1 MTKPQSVYVVVIA
14 KSPEEV
20 WQGLT
25 SPEFTKQYWHR
36 TEVQSDFSV
45 GSPIRFLLESG
56 DIGCEGEILIAEY
69 PSELVF
75 SWHFPNNP
83 ETKHESPSR
92 VSFRLEPIEAGT
104 KLTMIHDQ
112 FPADSKMLGLVNE
125 GWPLVLSGL
134 KTLLECGRAVDFTA
148 ETSSS

>member
-1 MTKPQSVYVVVIA
+1 MSKPECVYVVVIA

-20 WQGLT
+20 WSGLT

-56 DIGCEGEILIAEY
+56 EVGCEGEILVANH
-69 PSELVF
+69 PVELAF
-75 SWHFPNNP
+75 TWQFPNNP
-83 ETKHESPSR
+83 ETKDESPSR
-92 VSFRLEPIEAGT
+92 VLFRLESIAAGT

-112 FPADSKMLGLVNE
+112 FPTDSKMLDMVRD
-125 GWPLVLSGL
+125 GWPLVICGL
-134 KTLLECGRAVDFTA
+134 KTLLESGRAVDFTA
-148 ETSSS
+148 EP